1 MIKKKKWKRKSERK
15 RVDRNPG
22 KMCIHSTMP
31 DYKNNLYLVPY
42 FYTIKYDI
50 SLFK

>member
-22 KMCIHSTMP
+22 KMCRVLP

-50 SLFK
+50 FLFK

>member
-22 KMCIHSTMP
+22 KMLMCIVMP

-50 SLFK
+50 FLFK

>member
-22 KMCIHSTMP
+22 KMCIVLP

-50 SLFK
+50 FLFK